1 MKTLKFIL
9 MGLMIMGSLSISTA
23 QTTQKSGNAEVFEDL
38 AKKLVNQCGAIK
50 EGEIVAVFGSVRD
63 NELLEDIAVNVRKL
77 GAFPIVM
84 IGSDRMTR
92 RMFTD
97 VPVKY
102 DTQTPELDL
111 KFSEFVNAIIGVETN
126 ENPGLLSDIAPERF
140 VKRTKAYEPVNEMM
154 IKRNVKGISLGNG
167 MYPTEALAKQY
178 GLTLNELT
186 DMFWNGV
193 NVDYAKL
200 EATGKSMKSMLM
212 AGKEVHI
219 TNSNGTD
226 LKVRIEN
233 RPVLVSD
240 GTLSPED
247 LQKGYASSQ
256 VYLPA
261 GEVYLSPVPGT
272 AEGKIVVDNV
282 FYQDKEITGMTLTF
296 SKGKLT
302 TMAAKSGIEP
312 MKAYYDAAEAGK
324 EDFSA
329 IDFGI
334 NPNVKLKPGSKFTNW
349 VPAGMLTVAIGNN
362 VWAGGENKS
371 SFGFQFFLP
380 VCTIDVDGKTLVDK
394 GNLKIQ

>member
-1 MKTLKFIL
+1 
-9 MGLMIMGSLSISTA
+9 
-23 QTTQKSGNAEVFEDL
+23 
-38 AKKLVNQCGAIK
+38 
-50 EGEIVAVFGSVRD
+50 
-63 NELLEDIAVNVRKL
+63 
-77 GAFPIVM
+77 
-84 IGSDRMTR
+84 MTR
-92 RMFTD
+92 RMFTE

-102 DTQTPELDL
+102 DTQIPELDL
-111 KFSEFVNAIIGVETN
+111 KFSGFVNAIISIETN

-140 VKRTKAYEPVNEMM
+140 VKRNKAYEPVNEMM

-167 MYPTEALAKQY
+167 MYPTEALARQY

-193 NVDYAKL
+193 NVDYPKL
-200 EATGKSMKSMLM
+200 EATGKSVKSVLM

-219 TNSNGTD
+219 TNPNGTD

-240 GTLSPED
+240 GALSPED

-272 AEGKIVVDNV
+272 AEGKIVVENA
-282 FYQDKEITGMTLTF
+282 FYQAKEITGVTLTF

-302 TMAAKSGIEP
+302 SMTAKSGIEP
-312 MKAYYDAAEAGK
+312 LKAYYDAAEAGK

-329 IDFGI
+329 IDLGI
-334 NPNVKLKPGSKFTNW
+334 NPNIKLKPGSKFTNW
-349 VPAGMLTVAIGNN
+349 VPAGMLTVAVGNN
-362 VWAGGENKS
+362 QWAGGENKS

-380 VCTIDVDGKTLVDK
+380 GCTVNVDGKTLVDK
-394 GNLKIQ
+394 GDLKN

>member
-1 MKTLKFIL
+1 MKTLKFVV
-9 MGLMIMGSLSISTA
+9 MGLMITGSLSISTA
-23 QTTQKSGNAEVFEDL
+23 QTVKKGSNAEVYETL
-38 AKKLVNQCGAIK
+38 AQKLVTQCGAIK
-50 EGEIVAVFGSVRD
+50 EGEIVMVFGSVRD
-63 NELLEDIAVNVRKL
+63 NELLEDIVVNVRKQ
-77 GAFPIVM
+77 GAFPLLV

-92 RMFTD
+92 RMFTE

-102 DTQTPELDL
+102 DTQTPELDM
-111 KFSEFVNAIIGVETN
+111 KFSGFVNAIISIETN

-140 VKRTKAYEPVNEMM
+140 VNRNKAYEPVNEMM

-167 MYPTEALAKQY
+167 MYPTEALARQY

-193 NVDYAKL
+193 NVDYPKL
-200 EATGKSMKSMLM
+200 EATGKSVKSALM

-219 TNSNGTD
+219 TNPNGTD

-240 GTLSPED
+240 GALSPED

-272 AEGKIVVDNV
+272 AEGKIVVENA
-282 FYQDKEITGMTLTF
+282 FYQAKEIAGLTLTF

-302 TMAAKSGIEP
+302 SMTAKSGIEP
-312 MKAYYDAAEAGK
+312 LKAYYDAAEAGK

-329 IDFGI
+329 IDLGI
-334 NPNVKLKPGSKFTNW
+334 NPNIKLKPGSKFTNW
-349 VPAGMLTVAIGNN
+349 VPAGMLTVAVGNN
-362 VWAGGENKS
+362 QWAGGDNKS

-380 VCTIDVDGKTLVDK
+380 GCTVNVDGKTLVDK
-394 GNLKIQ
+394 GDLKN